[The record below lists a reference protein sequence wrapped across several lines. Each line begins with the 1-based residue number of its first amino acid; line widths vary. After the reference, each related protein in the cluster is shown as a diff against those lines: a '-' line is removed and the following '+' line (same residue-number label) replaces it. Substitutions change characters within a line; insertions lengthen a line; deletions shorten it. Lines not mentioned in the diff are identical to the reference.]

1 MKKVIATVGALIAGS
16 SMLMAVPSAQVN
28 LSATFSRNYFYQN
41 ATFTTPTP
49 AGWYVEVILS
59 ANNNAYNDANYGN
72 GTYIVIG
79 ESFGAY
85 PGALPYHETGKL
97 ASGTATS
104 AGRASV
110 SWTFSTTTYDNYY
123 ATFRFYNNSVKASA
137 TSYGVLPSWKQ
148 ITVDPAET
156 PASVNLGF
164 TTTGERGYIQYSL
177 TPVPEPTT
185 MALFGLGGLA
195 LVIRRKMRKDA

>member
-1 MKKVIATVGALIAGS
+1 MKKVLAIVGVLAAATSISLAA
-16 SMLMAVPSAQVN
+16 ASAQIT
-28 LSATFSRNYFYQN
+28 LSATFSRDYFYQN
-41 ATFTTPTP
+41 VGLTTPTA

-59 ANNNAYNDANYGN
+59 SAQSAYVHANYDS
-72 GTYIVIG
+72 YIVIG
-79 ESFGAY
+79 EDFGTY
-85 PGALPYHETGKL
+85 YSGGPYHETGKL
-97 ASGTATS
+97 ASGSATS
-104 AGRASV
+104 SGRSSV

-137 TSYGVLPSWKQ
+137 TSYGVLPTWKQ
-148 ITVDPAET
+148 VTLDPAD
-156 PASVNLGF
+156 PAPAQQSLGF
-164 TTTGERGYIQYSL
+164 TTTADRGYIAYSL